1 MAKKTLAIIIELMIV
16 LACCQPG
23 SADTITIAADPWMPY
38 TGDGKNQNGFILD
51 IAKEIFRESGHTVR
65 YIVLP
70 WERAILST
78 REGKCDALASCF
90 KTEAPDFIFP
100 SNEQGVS
107 TSEIFVRKAAPWT
120 YSGINSLKSMRIGII
135 SGYSYGP
142 RVDSYIRA
150 NKKNR
155 NLVWVL
161 VGEDALI
168 KGLRMLNLG
177 RIDALIED
185 TRVVQYTSRQL
196 NLSGEFTAAGKVMA
210 PEKLWIGFSP
220 ANAKSK
226 TFAGILSEGMV
237 KIRQSGRLDQILN
250 KYGLSDWQGRHANHL
265 SHHRNSGSLPKNDC
279 PITP

>member
-1 MAKKTLAIIIELMIV
+1 MAKKTLAIIIGLLIV
-16 LACCQPG
+16 LACCQSG

-65 YIVLP
+65 YVVLP
-70 WERAILST
+70 WERAILLT

-107 TSEIFVRKAAPWT
+107 TSEIFVRKTKPWK
-120 YSGINSLKSMRIGII
+120 YSGVESLKSMKIGVV

-142 RVDSYIRA
+142 QVDGYIRY
-150 NKKNR
+150 NRKNPD
-155 NLVWVL
+155 LIWFL
-161 VGEDALI
+161 LGEDALI

-185 TRVVQYTSRQL
+185 TRVVQYTSNQL

-220 ANAKSK
+220 AKAKSNA
-226 TFAGILSEGMV
+226 FAGILSEGMV

-250 KYGLSDWQGRHANHL
+250 KYGLSDWQHRHHL
-265 SHHRNSGSLPKNDC
+265 SQNPGSLSQNDC
-279 PITP
+279 PLTP